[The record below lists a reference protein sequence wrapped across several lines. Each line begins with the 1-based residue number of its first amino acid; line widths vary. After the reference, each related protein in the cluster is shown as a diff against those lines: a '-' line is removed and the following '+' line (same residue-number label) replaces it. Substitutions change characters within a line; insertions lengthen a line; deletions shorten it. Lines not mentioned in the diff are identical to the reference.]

1 MSEPRKEDNGVKS
14 FSFGPSP
21 INYSETGKKEKDNA
35 DIDALW
41 SAINSILSSL
51 EVSNSTVTEVTNEI
65 TKTVT
70 KYIDNT
76 EYIENPVDPTTFLY
90 IC

>member
-21 INYSETGKKEKDNA
+21 INYSETGKKDNT
-35 DIDALW
+35 DTEALW
-41 SAINSILSSL
+41 LAINNILSSL